1 MGRVRESSASAW
13 LTPKMVNARQHLRTH
28 GRVHSNPPANGHRR
42 AATLKCNPRA
52 TTARH
57 DRFPRMT
64 LMDLN
69 RPAHEGGQPFE
80 SSSQRARATEKAERD
95 SRLVKWSLE
104 GVWARLWRSE
114 MALMMSDVSL
124 FLRFGAAGSLKKPPF
139 LACQGRSDQIS
150 RLSAPSDPDTPIGA
164 KNSSA
169 KHGRSLAPA
178 RLRVRQR
185 TEDRRLMPGHHP
197 NDWRRR
203 HRRRERTMASR
214 RTFDGHS
221 LPALEPTR

>member
-1 MGRVRESSASAW
+1 MHDAAENH
-13 LTPKMVNARQHLRTH
+13 TPLDRNDRLDGNARFPTRSSSPRA
-28 GRVHSNPPANGHRR
+28 GCMKRARHRR
-42 AATLKCNPRA
+42 QIRETGVSP
-52 TTARH
+52 H
-57 DRFPRMT
+57 HPE
-64 LMDLN
+64 
-69 RPAHEGGQPFE
+69 PAP
-80 SSSQRARATEKAERD
+80 QRASRTRKILNTEAERD